1 MGQPHA
7 SNPDFFSAK
16 TSSSVSHL
24 DALQKR
30 HAVRLGLFALVT
42 LSLHGLTLGTI
53 LIGVAGYE
61 RYCRIVD
68 GSSVIA
74 GIETLLVFGPG
85 VALLFVDYR
94 ASKSEP
100 QLLGW
105 QKGARKVMA
114 FLSLGY
120 VLGYVAVLRAPWL
133 LGQAAGSD
141 RITIW
146 SAQLSSTVGGVPLF
160 AFSMSLGLGFLMQ
173 SVSAAALRAF
183 RTAGYLDSPR
193 ADSRFGIVVWSLCAM
208 VYLVGLA
215 SIVAFATGGSI

>member
-1 MGQPHA
+1 MGQPHD

-24 DALQKR
+24 DALQKP
-30 HAVRLGLFALVT
+30 HAVRLGFFALVT
-42 LSLHGLTLGTI
+42 LSLHGLMLGTL

-74 GIETLLVFGPG
+74 GIEILLVFGPSA
-85 VALLFVDYR
+85 ALLIVDYR
-94 ASKSEP
+94 ASKSET

-105 QKGARKVMA
+105 QKGASKVMA
-114 FLSLGY
+114 YLSLGY

-141 RITIW
+141 RITLW
-146 SAQLSSTVGGVPLF
+146 SARLSSTVGGVPLLAF
-160 AFSMSLGLGFLMQ
+160 AMALGLGLLMQ

-183 RTAGYLDSPR
+183 RSAGYLDSPR
-193 ADSRFGIVVWSLCAM
+193 ADRRFGIVVWALCATI
-208 VYLVGLA
+208 YLVGLA